1 MKNMASCYLE
11 PLEHIINLSMTTGIV
26 PYELKKAR
34 IEDDKNLDYILQSE
48 KLHFHIRQLNLE
60 ESQFTTT

>member
-1 MKNMASCYLE
+1 MHLSIENNQYL
-11 PLEHIINLSMTTGIV
+11 LIICSHSILTFIIMEH
-26 PYELKKAR
+26 
-34 IEDDKNLDYILQSE
+34 DKHLDYILQSE